1 MKTKK
6 TVLTNMIT
14 CDGTPYRN
22 VIETKFDTVLPAL
35 SFVDQERIEQDI
47 IENGVMIPLILWE
60 VETKPVKYELVT
72 GHFEYKM
79 AMKHE
84 LPFSV
89 LIKKFDSD
97 NDVVRFII
105 KGTLNHQHLTLFQ
118 KCELVLQHKE
128 ILTHKGKTNMIK
140 GGKGLKISEEE
151 TVDTMVQLSAMIGCS
166 HDTLRK
172 VQYILNT
179 LDYMDD
185 LLNQLRYGEIT
196 INKVHEELTG
206 KKKTEAIVQENQ
218 TKYFPDF
225 NSKDS
230 LGNPPLELN
239 SENDFPEVP
248 TFHIVEHDKYQVVY
262 IKPRWNLSNL
272 VALPD
277 PFLEGLNKMNIAEIV
292 HNQFCTLFIQTPSK
306 YLADTMKIIE
316 NWKFNCVDSICI
328 SDDTKIYSSNYSDQ
342 NHEILLVCELKGV
355 GVPKSFIIN
364 RPSSSIIGSESV
376 METLSLM
383 FDDNLSK
390 VSIFS
395 EPHDGWD
402 TYDLDDESLMML
414 NTQKMAN

>member
-1 MKTKK
+1 MKKSK
-6 TVLTNMIT
+6 TIPNNLIT

-22 VIETKFDTVLPAL
+22 IIETKFDDILPAL
-35 SFVDQERIEQDI
+35 SLVDQERIEQDI

-60 VETKPVKYELVT
+60 RETEPVKYELLI
-72 GHFEYKM
+72 GHFEFKM
-79 AMKHE
+79 VMKHG

-89 LIKKFDSD
+89 IIKKFDSEAS
-97 NDVVRFII
+97 VICFII
-105 KGTLNHQHLTLFQ
+105 TRTLNRLHLNLFQ
-118 KCELVLQHKE
+118 KGELVLKHKE
-128 ILTHKGKTNMIK
+128 ILTKKGKENMIK
-140 GGKGLKISEEE
+140 GGKGSKVLKQEK
-151 TVDTMVQLSAMIGCS
+151 VDTIVQLSEMIGCS

-185 LLNQLRYGEIT
+185 LLNQLRSGEVT

-206 KKKTEAIVQENQ
+206 KKNTQKIVEKNIADN
-218 TKYFPDF
+218 FSDF
-225 NSKDS
+225 DSKGG
-230 LGNPPLELN
+230 LGNPPLELDESNN
-239 SENDFPEVP
+239 SPIISQ
-248 TFHIVEHDKYQVVY
+248 FHIVEHDKYQVVY

>member
-1 MKTKK
+1 MKKSK
-6 TVLTNMIT
+6 TILNNLIT

-35 SFVDQERIEQDI
+35 SFVDQERMEQDI
-47 IENGVMIPLILWE
+47 LQNGVLIPLILWE
-60 VETKPVKYELVT
+60 MVTEPVKYELVT

-89 LIKKFDSD
+89 IIKKFDSEAS
-97 NDVVRFII
+97 VICFII
-105 KGTLNHQHLTLFQ
+105 TRTLNRLHLNLFQ
-118 KCELVLQHKE
+118 KCELVLKHKE
-128 ILTHKGKTNMIK
+128 ILTHKGTENMKK
-140 GGKGLKISEEE
+140 GGKGLKITKEEI
-151 TVDTMVQLSAMIGCS
+151 VDAMVQLSVMIGCS

-172 VQYILNT
+172 VQYILNN
-179 LDYMDD
+179 LEDMDN
-185 LLNQLRYGEIT
+185 LLNQLRSGEIT

-206 KKKTEAIVQENQ
+206 KKKTEAIVDQN
-218 TKYFPDF
+218 KASIFPDF

-230 LGNPPLELN
+230 LGNPSLELK
-239 SENDFPEVP
+239 SVYDFPEIP

-262 IKPRWNLSNL
+262 IKPKWNLSNM
-272 VALPD
+272 VVLPD

-306 YLADTMKIIE
+306 YLADTMKIVE
-316 NWKFNCVDSICI
+316 SWKFNCVDSICI
-328 SDDTKIYSSNYSDQ
+328 SDTSNIYSSNYADQ

-402 TYDLDDESLMML
+402 TYDLDNESLMML
-414 NTQKMAN
+414 NSQKMAN

>member
-1 MKTKK
+1 MK
-6 TVLTNMIT
+6 
-14 CDGTPYRN
+14 
-22 VIETKFDTVLPAL
+22 
-35 SFVDQERIEQDI
+35 
-47 IENGVMIPLILWE
+47 
-60 VETKPVKYELVT
+60 
-72 GHFEYKM
+72 
-79 AMKHE
+79 
-84 LPFSV
+84 
-89 LIKKFDSD
+89 
-97 NDVVRFII
+97 
-105 KGTLNHQHLTLFQ
+105 
-118 KCELVLQHKE
+118 
-128 ILTHKGKTNMIK
+128 K
-140 GGKGLKISEEE
+140 GGKGLKIAKEEM
-151 TVDTMVQLSAMIGCS
+151 VDTMVQLSVMIGCS

-230 LGNPPLELN
+230 LGNPPLELK
-239 SENDFPEVP
+239 SVYDFPEIP

-376 METLSLM
+376 TETLSLM

-402 TYDLDDESLMML
+402 TYDLDDESLMMI
-414 NTQKMAN
+414 NPCKIAN